1 MDSIKHKMESLTAAT
16 AENIALATSTE
27 EQVLALKDKYAKFE
41 KSIADEEKAVNKV
54 EMELDDTLTASA
66 EKNERLIEANKEA
79 ERAEQESAQVT
90 RRKTLLEEEIQRVNE
105 RLIEVLDKLTVAESS
120 LENNQRAAKVKE
132 AEAQHFD
139 EKATIVEAQ
148 LEEANVIA
156 EESAR
161 KMEESQRKLKM
172 VQDELDRINDK
183 AEEFES
189 KIVTYE
195 SKLEKKQKTLGEME
209 IVANENQAKEDD
221 YETTAYNLRK
231 SMEDKETHAEFSE
244 RTVEKLEQS
253 IDKLSDDYLAEKLKY
268 RDISLQLD
276 AALNDIMDVSKEE
289 ANRIEEMHNA
299 EKAKIQKE
307 IDDRAA
313 EKERKEK
320 EKEEIKAKAEAKLA
334 AQKQA
339 EEEAAK
345 TVVVPMEDVKKEEN
359 DADDRVLKQDD
370 APLQGP
376 EVPPSGS
383 VTTESAPQ
391 AEPEHEVQVDTNN
404 EN

>member
-1 MDSIKHKMESLTAAT
+1 MG
-16 AENIALATSTE
+16 
-27 EQVLALKDKYAKFE
+27 
-41 KSIADEEKAVNKV
+41 
-54 EMELDDTLTASA
+54 
-66 EKNERLIEANKEA
+66 
-79 ERAEQESAQVT
+79 EQESAQVT

-105 RLIEVLDKLTVAESS
+105 RLIEGLDKLTVAESS

-172 VQDELDRINDK
+172 VQEEL
-183 AEEFES
+183 ES

-289 ANRIEEMHNA
+289 AN
-299 EKAKIQKE
+299 
-307 IDDRAA
+307 
-313 EKERKEK
+313 
-320 EKEEIKAKAEAKLA
+320 
-334 AQKQA
+334 
-339 EEEAAK
+339 
-345 TVVVPMEDVKKEEN
+345 
-359 DADDRVLKQDD
+359 
-370 APLQGP
+370 
-376 EVPPSGS
+376 
-383 VTTESAPQ
+383 
-391 AEPEHEVQVDTNN
+391 
-404 EN
+404 